1 MQPAP
6 LLYLLLALIV
16 VVMVGMAAAA
26 GLGCLYM
33 TLTGKAELGACVATG
48 VVQQVRETWAEAVAV
63 ILALLLA
70 NQSKGPPKS

>member
-1 MQPAP
+1 M
-6 LLYLLLALIV
+6 IV
-16 VVMVGMAAAA
+16 LVMVGMAAAA

-33 TLTGKAELGACVATG
+33 TLAGRAEIGACLAAG